1 MSVDIA
7 KYNEIVEKAN
17 DCVNWF
23 EKLDIKNNKINF
35 YLANGDILNIRIFEA
50 NIAHLLGFNIS
61 YLNMTNKFNKDLSN
75 YDKLKYVLAKPYIF
89 KNLLINNDI
98 STDFMFSDSINQK
111 LAVFKDNLSIRSDDI
126 YCVIKYDNEKTY
138 QAINIPDPCDYYII
152 RKKRNNHLVLGLIK
166 NGNVYTPVTSR
177 LYDDKEKFD
186 EFMNRVARKQ
196 EITYPHLLNINNPY
210 RDYKVNA
217 FFPLS
222 EKEYILNN
230 IINISQKYSAT
241 PAVARDYAF
250 TINKFKTVREDQN
263 INLNILRLLS
273 DSIKSGTVLDE
284 NTINQICGTT
294 NDIPGII
301 STLISICNDTLCNST
316 SLKDSTLKAKN
327 NELNARVNQLELE
340 LAEEKLKNQN
350 VEHQL
355 NQLLDE
361 NTTYKSQLDVYD
373 QAYQKVMTLRKHK

>member
-7 KYNEIVEKAN
+7 KYNEIVAKAN
-17 DCVNWF
+17 NCVNWF

-152 RKKRNNHLVLGLIK
+152 RKKRNNYLVLGLIN
-166 NGNVYTPVTSR
+166 NGNVYTPATSR

-294 NDIPGII
+294 SDIPGII
-301 STLISICNDTLCNST
+301 STLISICNDILCDST
-316 SLKDSTLKAKN
+316 SLKNSTLKAKN

>member
-7 KYNEIVEKAN
+7 KYNEIVAKAN
-17 DCVNWF
+17 NCVNWF

-152 RKKRNNHLVLGLIK
+152 RKKRNNYLVLGLIN

-196 EITYPHLLNINNPY
+196 EITYPHLLNINNSY

-301 STLISICNDTLCNST
+301 STLISNCNDILCDST
-316 SLKDSTLKAKN
+316 SLKNSTLKAKN

-350 VEHQL
+350 AEHQL